1 MHIISIVMD
10 SKHNVDNFQS
20 VLVAKTA
27 KFPMK
32 KDAGKFS
39 VFWKTCLHGIISISA
54 CSSLLDESKNVYFI
68 LVSWADKT
76 QESKMCR
83 WLTRF
88 LSVWKTTNF
97 CVTSRS
103 FFSLFFIVWTSIWLS
118 LFIYTSCH
126 DYHSL
131 ITPFLHRGD
140 LLQCCHNRVLY
151 LPIKEYYTS
160 P

>member
-1 MHIISIVMD
+1 MQ
-10 SKHNVDNFQS
+10 KQQNF
-20 VLVAKTA
+20 TW
-27 KFPMK
+27 K
-32 KDAGKFS
+32 KNAGKFS
-39 VFWKTCLHGIISISA
+39 VFWKTSVYGIISISA
-54 CSSLLDESKNVYFI
+54 YSPLLDESKNIYFI
-68 LVSWADKT
+68 LVSWPDKT

-118 LFIYTSCH
+118 LFIYTCCH

-131 ITPFLHRGD
+131 ITPFLHRCD
-140 LLQCCHNRVLY
+140 LLHCCHNSVLY
-151 LPIKEYYTS
+151 LSIKEYHTS